1 MGTKG
6 GKHHVFKKAFDFIQ
20 IMQGPG
26 YPVDGANTALFLAS
40 EDSRFITGEILN
52 VDGGMPAKL

>member
-1 MGTKG
+1 MNGYL
-6 GKHHVFKKAFDFIQ
+6 VFKKAFDFIQ
-20 IMQGPG
+20 IIQGPG
-26 YPVDGANTALFLAS
+26 YPVDVANTALFLVS